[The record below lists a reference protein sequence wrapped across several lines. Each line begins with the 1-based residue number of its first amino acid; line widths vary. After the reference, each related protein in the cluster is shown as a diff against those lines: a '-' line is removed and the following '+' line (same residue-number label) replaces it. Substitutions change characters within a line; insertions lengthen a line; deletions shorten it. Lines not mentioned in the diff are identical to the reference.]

1 MQGEIDKITII
12 VEEVNTLLSEIDQV
26 DKIEYIKNLYSTITI
41 YIELCT
47 QQRLHTVLKH
57 MWKQLQQLTM
67 Y

>member
-41 YIELCT
+41 YIEFCT